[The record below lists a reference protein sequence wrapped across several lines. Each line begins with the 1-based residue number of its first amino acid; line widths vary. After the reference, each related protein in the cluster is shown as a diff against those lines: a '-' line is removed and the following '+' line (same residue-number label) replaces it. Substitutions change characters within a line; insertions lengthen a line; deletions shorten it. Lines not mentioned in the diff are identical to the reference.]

1 MPAVAVRLRLGPG
14 DRKPEMDIVR
24 EGFAE
29 KKKRRRILMTALG
42 VVLVALVTFGISQL
56 EPAAPAVERST
67 VWLDEVKRGPMLR
80 QVRGTGSLVP
90 EEIRWIS
97 AATEG
102 RVEQIAVQPGSEVT
116 ADTVL
121 MTLSDPQEMQSL
133 LNSEWQLRAAEAE
146 LASLRSQLESQRLEQ
161 EAAAARL
168 EAEYQ
173 QAKLRAETDREL
185 AKQGLLSSIN
195 LKMSESNA
203 AELEKRWT
211 LEQQRLRTNASS
223 VESRIAAQRAAV
235 EQARAFHALRR
246 QSVDSL
252 QVRAGIDG
260 VLQQVSVQAGQRVA
274 PGTALARV
282 VQPSR
287 LKAELRIAETQAKDI
302 QIGQNASIDT
312 RNGVVQGTVS
322 RIDPSV
328 REGTVTV
335 DVRIDGQL
343 PRGARPDLTVDGTIE
358 LERLESVVYVGRPV
372 HAQELSGGTIFRVS
386 DSGEALR
393 VPVEYGRSSVSTI
406 EIVKGLNPGDKV
418 ILSDMS
424 AWDEFD
430 RVRLK

>member
-1 MPAVAVRLRLGPG
+1 
-14 DRKPEMDIVR
+14 MDIVR

-29 KKKRRRILMTALG
+29 KKKRRRILVTAGVVGL
-42 VVLVALVTFGISQL
+42 VVLVTIGISQL
-56 EPAAPAVERST
+56 EPAAPSVEQSS
-67 VWLDEVKRGPMLR
+67 VWMDEVKRGPMLR

-90 EEIRWIS
+90 EEIQWIS

-102 RVEQIAVQPGSEVT
+102 RVEAVLVQPGSAVE

-121 MTLSDPQEMQSL
+121 MTLSDPQEQQSL

-161 EAAAARL
+161 EAGAARL

-185 AKQGLLSSIN
+185 ARQGLLSSIN

-203 AELEKRWT
+203 SELSRRWA
-211 LEQQRLRTNASS
+211 LEQQRLRPMAAL
-223 VESRIAAQRAAV
+223 VDSRIAGQRAAV
-235 EQARAFHALRR
+235 EQARAFLNFRR
-246 QSVDSL
+246 QAVESL
-252 QVRAGIDG
+252 HVRAGLEG
-260 VLQQVSVQAGQRVA
+260 VLQQVSVQAGQRVT
-274 PGTALARV
+274 PGTMLARV
-282 VQPSR
+282 VQPSK
-287 LKAELRIAETQAKDI
+287 LKAELRVAETQAKDI
-302 QIGQNASIDT
+302 QLGQKASIDT
-312 RNGVVQGTVS
+312 RNGVVAGTVS

-335 DVRIDGQL
+335 DVRIDGEL

-358 LERLESVVYVGRPV
+358 LERLDSVVFVGRPV
-372 HAQELSGGTIFRVS
+372 HAQERSAGTIFRVS
-386 DSGEALR
+386 PDGVAHR
-393 VPVEYGRSSVSTI
+393 VPVEFGRSSVSTI
-406 EIVKGLNPGDKV
+406 EIVKGLEPGERV